1 MKEIIN
7 YEKRHKRIIDQ
18 LEQKHNYNFE
28 HNIFPTWEPA
38 EREFFRKYVKGLEL
52 LIEDFEEVENGLFE
66 LEPATLEL
74 IKELRKTETDET
86 MIEIMDYELN
96 KEVNRWKRKSLNWNT
111 IFYYQ

>member
-28 HNIFPTWEPA
+28 HNIFPTWKPA

-52 LIEDFEEVENGLFE
+52 LLEDFEEVENGLFE
-66 LEPATLEL
+66 PEPLEPATLEL

-86 MIEIMDYELN
+86 MIKIMDW
-96 KEVNRWKRKSLNWNT
+96 EVSRCSEQE
-111 IFYYQ
+111 I